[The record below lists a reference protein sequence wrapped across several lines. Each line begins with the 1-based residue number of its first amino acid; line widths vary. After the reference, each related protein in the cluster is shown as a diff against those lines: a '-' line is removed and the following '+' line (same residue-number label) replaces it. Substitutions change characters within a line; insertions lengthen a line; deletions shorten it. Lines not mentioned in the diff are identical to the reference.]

1 MLFFNCYLLQEEGSN
16 VKRYGYLILLVL
28 VLCAAF
34 AAIPAGVYGHPAE
47 DRTVRVGYM
56 NNPGFLQWNSDG
68 SYGGYCYEY
77 LMEISKYT
85 NWKYDFVYG
94 SFPEIMEKFNRRD
107 IDLLCAF
114 SMTEDRMGQY
124 DFSKYSIGM
133 ESTVLYVGTHNNNVF
148 YEDYAAFDGMR
159 IAVPDGSY
167 QQEAMRRYAGEHGF
181 RYVEVPFA
189 DAKDMFAAFDE
200 GRVDAVAACTLYR
213 VENYKI
219 VAYISIEPFYF
230 ITQKGRGDY
239 LLSDLNDAM
248 AQIKFNNPQLESHL
262 IDVYYEGKNTASE
275 YPLYT
280 REEIEYVRSHPAL
293 RVGYFSDRYPFS
305 VYDEKTGE
313 ISGIAVDIMQMVS
326 QKSGLRFES
335 VPVERGALSLDLLH
349 DGSLDLAT
357 GMVRNTER
365 LSDPSIRISTAYF
378 QGQMVVVG
386 RKGYTFDETKHYR
399 IALPADAKGI
409 LRYIS
414 LQHPDYTIL
423 TYPSSSDCMEAV
435 RNGEAD
441 IMMQNTYIVGALMQH
456 PRFEDLSVWHMS
468 DTAMEDY
475 AIVCDASADP
485 LLMSIINKT
494 IASLDK
500 EDMHSIVLKYTVN
513 APYQPTLADVLHKY
527 RVTFSVAAF
536 LLLICLMLAI
546 YVFRQKHHNIRVLE
560 QKNTQLSQAIGQAN
574 EASQAK
580 SRFLSRM
587 SHEIRTPMNAI
598 IGMTTLAQTHV
609 NEPKRIADYLGKIT
623 MASRV
628 LLSIINNVL
637 DMSAIENEK
646 LKLAHE
652 PFDLLDT
659 MRSIE
664 DIYMGQ
670 CREKE
675 VAFDVCTYA
684 EQTEVIGDAARLHQ
698 ILLNLVSN
706 AVKFTL
712 PGGTIRLTA
721 AQTGARGNEVF
732 LCFTVSD
739 TGIGMEPEFRQ
750 RLFQPFEQASAATFQ
765 KYGGSGLGLSITKNL
780 TELMGGRILVES
792 VKGKGTTF
800 TVNIPFGCTVNTTNT
815 THTENATVRNN
826 SHYKQLTILR
836 ALVVDDDENTLEYMG
851 EIFSHLAVQY
861 DAVKSA
867 KDGIAKA
874 KEAAEKGLSYD
885 VCFIDWRMPEVDGI
899 AAARELRD
907 GFPDM
912 FIAVI
917 SAYDLNDAQE
927 EVQKAGADEFL
938 PKPLLQ
944 STVFNML
951 LRLGD
956 KKITHHPAQ
965 MLAQYD
971 FSGHTVLL
979 AEDNMLNL
987 EIAVELLEMVHVHVD
1002 TALNGL
1008 EAVKKFEA
1016 SLPGTYDVILMDI
1029 QMPQMDGYE
1038 AVQRIRAGRHPDAKT
1053 IPILA
1058 MTANAFNEDVAR
1070 ALAVGMNGHIAK
1082 PIDTHVLYEELAKV
1096 FKG

>member
-1 MLFFNCYLLQEEGSN
+1 M
-16 VKRYGYLILLVL
+16 KRYGHRYLVIFFLLL
-28 VLCAAF
+28 FAAF
-34 AAIPAGVYGHPAE
+34 AAVPSGVYGYPSE
-47 DRTVRVGYM
+47 GRTVRVGYL
-56 NNPGFLQWNSDG
+56 NNPGFLQWNADG

-77 LMEISKYT
+77 LMEIAKYT

-94 SFPEIMEKFNRRD
+94 SYPELMEKFKQQD

-114 SMTEDRMGQY
+114 SMTEDRVGQY

-133 ESTVLYVGTHNNNVF
+133 ESTVLYVGTNNNDVF

-159 IAVPDGSY
+159 IAVPEGTY
-167 QQEAMRRYAGEHGF
+167 QQEALRRYAQDHGF
-181 RYVEVPFA
+181 QYTEVPFS
-189 DAKDMFAAFDE
+189 DAKEMFAAFDA
-200 GRVDAVAACTLYR
+200 GKVDAVAACTLYR

-230 ITQKGRGDY
+230 ITQKGRTDQ
-239 LLSDLNDAM
+239 LLPELNDAM
-248 AQIKFNNPQLESHL
+248 AQIKFNNPQLESRL
-262 IDVYYEGKNTASE
+262 IDVYYQGKNTASE

-280 REEIEYVRSHPAL
+280 REEIEYVRSHPVL

-305 VYDEKTGE
+305 AYDEETGE
-313 ISGIAVDIMQMVS
+313 VSGIAVDIMKMVS
-326 QKSGLRFES
+326 EKSGLQFEP
-335 VPVERGALSLDLLH
+335 VPVQRGVLSLELLH
-349 DGSLDLAT
+349 EGRLDLAT

-386 RKGYTFDETKHYR
+386 RKEQSFDVGGHYR
-399 IALPADAKGI
+399 IALPADARGI

-414 LQHPDYTIL
+414 LHHPDYTIL
-423 TYPSSSDCMEAV
+423 TYPSSSECMEAV
-435 RNGEAD
+435 ENGEAD

-456 PRFEDLSVWHMS
+456 PRFENLSVWQMS

-475 AIVCDASADP
+475 AIACDAATNP

-500 EDMHSIVLKYTVN
+500 ETMHNIILKYTVN

-527 RVTFSVAAF
+527 RVTFSITSF

-546 YVFRQKHHNIRVLE
+546 YVFRQKHRNIRVLE

-609 NEPKRIADYLGKIT
+609 GEPKRIADYLGKIT

-652 PFDLLDT
+652 PFDLLET
-659 MRSIE
+659 MQSIE

-675 VAFDVCTYA
+675 VRLEVCTHV
-684 EQTEVIGDAARLHQ
+684 EQTEIIGDAARLHQ

-712 PGGTIRLTA
+712 PSGTIRLTA
-721 AQTGARGNEVF
+721 EQTGARGNEVF
-732 LCFTVSD
+732 LCFKVSD
-739 TGIGMEPEFRQ
+739 TGIGMEPEFQ
-750 RLFQPFEQASAATFQ
+750 KRLFQPFEQASAATFQ
-765 KYGGSGLGLSITKNL
+765 KFGGSGLGLSITKNL
-780 TELMGGRILVES
+780 TELMGGRIMVES

-800 TVNIPFGCTVNTTNT
+800 TVNLPFGTTDNPISGDV
-815 THTENATVRNN
+815 H
-826 SHYKQLTILR
+826 HKQLAVLR
-836 ALVVDDDENTLEYMG
+836 ALLVDDDENTLEYMG
-851 EIFSHLAVQY
+851 EVFSHLAVQY
-861 DAVKSA
+861 DAAKSA
-867 KDGIAKA
+867 KEGIARA
-874 KEAAEKGLSYD
+874 RAAAEKGVPYD
-885 VCFIDWRMPEVDGI
+885 VCFVDWRMPDVDGI
-899 AAARELRD
+899 AAAHELRACC
-907 GFPDM
+907 PDM
-912 FIAVI
+912 FIAVM
-917 SAYDLNDAQE
+917 SAYTYNDAPE
-927 EVQKAGADEFL
+927 KIQKAGADEFL
-938 PKPLLQ
+938 PKPLMQ

-951 LRLGD
+951 LRLSD
-956 KKITHHPAQ
+956 KKITQHPSQ
-965 MLAQYD
+965 MLAAYD

-979 AEDNMLNL
+979 AEDNMLNS
-987 EIAVELLEMVHVHVD
+987 EIAVELLEMVKIHVD

-1038 AVQRIRAGRHPDAKT
+1038 AVQHIRTSRHPDAKK

-1082 PIDTHVLYEELAKV
+1082 PIDTHILYEELAKV
-1096 FKG
+1096 FEDCAR